1 MAMVR
6 DVRVVGLV
14 GLVAAIAMAGCKTD
28 SAVKKPEVIGRG
40 QQPLGTP
47 PTTEPQSASGA
58 VPNINPVGAG
68 PGYSGP
74 TGSVAG
80 TVSLLGK
87 VPAKV
92 EIDTSMDPAC
102 GLAGGTVYSEQYVVN
117 AGKLANVF
125 VYVKSGPPAA
135 MQAGSSGGGGAMKP
149 VVLDQKGCQYVP
161 HVIGVMQ
168 GGYVEFRNSDPTMH
182 NIHTMP
188 TVVGNETVDVSQGPK
203 GTPVTKQFAK
213 PEMMMP
219 VRCNNHPWMNAFI
232 NVSQTPFFA
241 VTDAAGKFS
250 LAGLPPGEYVI
261 GAVQE
266 KMGEKTIPVTVGA
279 GGVGKADFSFAVK

>member
-1 MAMVR
+1 MTMVR
-6 DVRVVGLV
+6 VIGLV
-14 GLVAAIAMAGCKTD
+14 GLVAAMAVGGCKTD
-28 SAVKKPEVIGRG
+28 SAVKTAESGAG
-40 QQPLGTP
+40 ASQP
-47 PTTEPQSASGA
+47 ASGA
-58 VPNINPVGAG
+58 VIEVKPADARLA
-68 PGYSGP
+68 YSGP
-74 TGSVAG
+74 SGTVAG
-80 TVSLLGK
+80 TVTLTGK
-87 VPAKV
+87 APAKV

-117 AGKLANVF
+117 GGKLANVF

-135 MQAGSSGGGGAMKP
+135 MQAGGGAMKP

-168 GGYVEFRNSDPTMH
+168 GGSVEFKNSDPTMH

-188 TVVGNETVDVSQGPK
+188 TVVGNETVDVSQGPR

-232 NVSQTPFFA
+232 NVSATPFFA
-241 VTDAAGKFS
+241 VTDANGTFS